1 MIYKCGHCG
10 FVGYCYGVPTSQGV
24 SAPFCYNC
32 QMNDNLEKVEDKT
45 PNKPLHIDRKS
56 GESLK

>member
-10 FVGYCYGVPTSQGV
+10 FIGYCYGVPTSKGV

-32 QMNDNLEKVEDKT
+32 HMNDKLKKVEDKS
-45 PNKPLHIDRKS
+45 PNQQIQPTQKA
-56 GESLK
+56 GG